1 MFERRATRAGGS
13 TWAGA
18 VATGSPGGAA
28 VAEAPGAGLDEP
40 GSLGACAPHE
50 HINAAPINKAS
61 KRCLV
66 YMSAAPDAAQRRRT
80 ARCKRL
86 GHHVR
91 HSRRRIDPG
100 ISPFDVI

>member
-18 VATGSPGGAA
+18 VATGSAGAA

-91 HSRRRIDPG
+91 RSRRRIDPG